1 MPLDKKFK
9 DVLSLNFGKD
19 DEIHVGLL
27 ASSGQFNSGTITLD
41 ESILKNTRMITMYS
55 CVMLLLMEMIDY

>member
-27 ASSGQFNSGTITLD
+27 ASSGQFNNGTITLGEID
-41 ESILKNTRMITMYS
+41 EFIT
-55 CVMLLLMEMIDY
+55 E